1 MIVYKIDLVIFLLI
15 KILKNSKKL
24 YNKLIPNIEILRLFI
39 SSINKYIL
47 HFNMK
52 IYNDIYPFIGMI
64 QIIINNPQKDYT
76 SLNGSY
82 NKA

>member
-24 YNKLIPNIEILRLFI
+24 YNKLILNIEILRLFI

-47 HFNMK
+47 DSNMK
-52 IYNDIYPFIGMI
+52 IYNDIYPFIGMVHI
-64 QIIINNPQKDYT
+64 TRRRSKHFSI
-76 SLNGSY
+76 
-82 NKA
+82 